1 MSIFRALTRRLRRT
15 LAKQAERYNAMLLAD
30 LGLKH

>member
-1 MSIFRALTRRLRRT
+1 MSFFRALSRSIRRG
-15 LAKQAERYNAMLLAD
+15 LARQAERYNAMLLAD

>member
-1 MSIFRALTRRLRRT
+1 MSIFRALTVYMRRA
-15 LAKQAERYNAMLLAD
+15 LAKKAERYNAMLLAD

>member
-1 MSIFRALTRRLRRT
+1 MPIFRVLSRSFRRALAR
-15 LAKQAERYNAMLLAD
+15 QAERYNAMLLAD

>member
-1 MSIFRALTRRLRRT
+1 MSIFRALSRHLRRT
-15 LAKQAERYNAMLLAD
+15 LTKQAERYNSMLLAD